1 MENLNFDSVFG
12 SFTAADA
19 LAKTQSEKK
28 STYFEGLYKPSYK
41 DEKCVDQNY
50 KALIRF
56 IPFIQDGMAK
66 PMVERWECFLK
77 DVNGE
82 TGIFVVSPKTVG
94 KNCPIRQMSWKLYK
108 SENAIDKANSKNINV
123 YQQWYAIIEVVKDKQ
138 HPDYEGKHFIYQ
150 FGSKIKQKIE
160 DAMKGSDYTDPINP
174 FDLFNA
180 PLFEINITK
189 DNKKM
194 DNGNAPANYDAC
206 KFIQKTTP
214 IHFGDG
220 MTLDKTDVESKKA
233 FVKWLDTDAPKISNY
248 FFKEWDAETEEKVN
262 ANLASYV
269 SGYTA
274 PRTTTAKARE
284 IIEDISGGTPTSSKP
299 NPKTEQKTTTVVE
312 ETEETSTSDED
323 LAWLDKELNS

>member
-28 STYFEGLYKPSYK
+28 STYFEGYTAPRTTTAKAREIIEDISGGTPTSSKP
-41 DEKCVDQNY
+41 N
-50 KALIRF
+50 
-56 IPFIQDGMAK
+56 
-66 PMVERWECFLK
+66 
-77 DVNGE
+77 
-82 TGIFVVSPKTVG
+82 PKTVG

-233 FVKWLDTDAPKISNY
+233 FVKWLDTDAPKIHCTKN
-248 FFKEWDAETEEKVN
+248 N
-262 ANLASYV
+262 H
-269 SGYTA
+269 
-274 PRTTTAKARE
+274 
-284 IIEDISGGTPTSSKP
+284 SKGKGD
-299 NPKTEQKTTTVVE
+299 N
-312 ETEETSTSDED
+312 
-323 LAWLDKELNS
+323 